1 MWQPR
6 MIVKNLSRNRR
17 RTILTAASVAAS
29 ISLLVVFCAAYRYMT
44 APPTPSGF
52 DLVLM
57 VGPRT
62 SLMVPLPGRY
72 GEQIAKLPGV
82 AAVSPLNMVGV
93 VYGGQETTLWA
104 VAADPATMLKVRP
117 DWRLPQDQIKAY
129 LDEKV
134 ALIASRKIA
143 QKYGWKVGDRVTL
156 RSPGYNIVLELVLR
170 GIYTSSEDETQLSF
184 HWKYLNDVLGH
195 LNKPGAFWVLARSP
209 DDVPALMREIDSMF
223 HNSDAETRTQPMK
236 QFVLDFLAMLGN
248 VKLILLSVSAAVVFA
263 VLLIVANTMGMTI
276 RERTAELAVL
286 RTLGFQTRHVLGLLG
301 AESLVISVGGALAGC
316 LIAWLLFT
324 LTAGYQMAG
333 AMPIYIQVDVP
344 TAGIALA
351 VATGIAVVSTL
362 LPAYRAAHA
371 NIAEALRFV
380 G

>member
-1 MWQPR
+1 MWQLR
-6 MIVKNLSRNRR
+6 MIVKNLFRNRR
-17 RTILTAASVAAS
+17 RTFLTAASVAAS
-29 ISLLVVFCAAYRYMT
+29 ITLLVVFCATYRYMT

-117 DWRLPQDQIKAY
+117 DWRLPQDQLQAF
-129 LDEKV
+129 LNEKV
-134 ALIASRKIA
+134 ALIAGRKIA

-156 RSPGYNIVLELVLR
+156 RSPGYNLVLELVLR

-184 HWKYLNDVLGH
+184 HWEYLNDVLGH

-209 DDVPALMREIDSMF
+209 DDVPALMREIDAMF

-286 RTLGFQTRHVLGLLG
+286 RTLGFQTRQVLGLLA

-324 LTAGYQMAG
+324 LTAGYQMTG
-333 AMPIYIQVDVP
+333 AMPIYIQVDVQ
-344 TAGIALA
+344 TAGMALA